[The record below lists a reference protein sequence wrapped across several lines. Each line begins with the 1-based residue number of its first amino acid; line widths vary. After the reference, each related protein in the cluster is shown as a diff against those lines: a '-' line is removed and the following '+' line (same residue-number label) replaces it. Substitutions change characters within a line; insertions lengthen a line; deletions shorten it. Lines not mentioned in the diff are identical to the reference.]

1 MQKLW
6 EPVTIPLEVFNF
18 LQTELYITNYF
29 YIQCLNP
36 PPHVTNHPPK
46 ASYHKDTF
54 HQTMRHEY

>member
-36 PPHVTNHPPK
+36 PTPCNKPPSK
-46 ASYHKDTF
+46 GVLS
-54 HQTMRHEY
+54 